1 MCQLMRDHIQ
11 RCGTGLPAGQCSF
24 PPARRRRGANFVGF
38 FLLIACSATITT
50 SDALAQ
56 AVLAIKGRTVH
67 TMAGPAITDGVVV
80 VRDGRIAAVGKAA
93 DVPVPDGAKTIE
105 AAVVTPGLI
114 DAHSTVGFSGIFN
127 HPHDQDQLER
137 SAPIQPEL
145 RAIDAFN
152 PRERLVEW
160 VRSFGVTTIHAGHA
174 PGEVISGQTLIAK
187 TSGETVEKSVIV
199 PSAMLAATLGPS
211 AQKNEKG
218 KSPGTRAKGMA
229 MLRGELIKAQEYI
242 RKREKAEDDKKP
254 DRNLQLEVLE
264 RVLKKELPLLVT
276 ANQAQD
282 ITNALRLAKEFDLR
296 IVLDSAAEAYLL
308 IDDLKAANVPIV
320 LHPVMARA
328 WGEMKN
334 ASFETAAKLRKAGLL
349 VAMQSGYE
357 DYVPK
362 TRIVL
367 FEAAMA
373 AGNGLT
379 FDEALAMITMDAA
392 RILGI
397 DKRVGSIE
405 VGKDADLALYDGD
418 PFEYTS
424 HCLGVVIDGVEFT
437 GGR

>member
-1 MCQLMRDHIQ
+1 MMSQNVGWVP
-11 RCGTGLPAGQCSF
+11 GTHHRSHFLGTLLACAIGAIMLAPA
-24 PPARRRRGANFVGF
+24 A
-38 FLLIACSATITT
+38 SAQT
-50 SDALAQ
+50 L
-56 AVLAIKGRTVH
+56 VVKGRTVH
-67 TMAGPAITDGVVV
+67 TMNGPAITDGIVVIA
-80 VRDGRIAAVGKAA
+80 DGKITAVGKAGEVA
-93 DVPVPDGAKTIE
+93 IPDGATTIE
-105 AAVVTPGLI
+105 APVVTPGLI

-152 PRERLVEW
+152 PRERLIEW
-160 VRSFGVTTIHAGHA
+160 IRGFGITTIHAGHA
-174 PGEVISGQTLIAK
+174 PGEIVSGQTLIAK
-187 TSGETVEKSVIV
+187 TTGETVEKSAIV

-211 AQKNEKG
+211 AQKSEKG
-218 KSPGTRAKGMA
+218 KSPGTRAKAMA
-229 MLRGELIKAQEYI
+229 MLRGELIKTQEYL

-254 DRNLQLEVLE
+254 DRNLQYEVFE
-264 RVLKKELPLLVT
+264 RVLKKELPLLIT

-282 ITNALRLAKEFDLR
+282 ISNALRLAKEFDLR
-296 IVLDSAAEAYLL
+296 IVLDSGAESYLL
-308 IDDLKAANVPIV
+308 IDELKAAGIPVI
-320 LHPVMARA
+320 LHPIMARA

-334 ASFETAAKLRKAGLL
+334 SSFETASKLRKAGVLT
-349 VAMQSGYE
+349 AMQSGYE

-379 FDEALAMITMDAA
+379 FDEALALVTIDAA
-392 RILGI
+392 RLLGI
-397 DKRVGSIE
+397 DARVGSLS

-424 HCLGVVIDGVEFT
+424 HCLGTVIGGVEFKS
-437 GGR
+437 GPR

>member
-1 MCQLMRDHIQ
+1 MAPRFAL
-11 RCGTGLPAGQCSF
+11 
-24 PPARRRRGANFVGF
+24 GF
-38 FLLIACSATITT
+38 SLSVIFMTQIAPSQT
-50 SDALAQ
+50 
-56 AVLAIKGRTVH
+56 VLVVKGRTMH
-67 TMAGPAITDGVVV
+67 TMAGVAITDGVVI
-80 VRDGRIAAVGKAA
+80 VRDGRIAAVGKAGE
-93 DVPVPDGAKTIE
+93 VRIPDGARTID

-114 DAHSTVGFSGIFN
+114 DAHGTVGFSGIFN

-145 RAIDAFN
+145 RAMDAFN

-160 VRSFGVTTIHAGHA
+160 VRGFGVTTIHTGHA
-174 PGEVISGQTLIAK
+174 PGEVVSGQTLIAK
-187 TSGETVEKSVIV
+187 TTGETVERSVIV
-199 PSAMLAATLGPS
+199 PSAMLAATFGPS
-211 AQKNEKG
+211 SQKNEKG

-242 RKREKAEDDKKP
+242 RKRETAEEDKKP

-308 IDDLKAANVPIV
+308 IDDIKAAGIPVI

-334 ASFETAAKLRKAGLL
+334 ASFETAAKLKKAGIL

-362 TRIVL
+362 SRVVL
-367 FEAAMA
+367 LEAAMA

-379 FDEALAMITMDAA
+379 FDEALALITIDAA
-392 RILGI
+392 RLLDIE
-397 DKRVGSIE
+397 KRVGSVE
-405 VGKDADLALYDGD
+405 VGKDADLALFDGD

-424 HCLGVVIDGVEFT
+424 HCLGVVIDGVEFS